1 MPSGAE
7 GFSALTPPAILRRM
21 QTTQHNWTI
30 IDGDAG
36 VLSFS
41 YMFARE
47 GQANCFTARL
57 ASGGLLVI
65 SPPSRISEAEMADL
79 AAFGEVEALVANN
92 GYHHLGIGPWREK
105 FPRARCFA
113 ASGAAARIGKRSKNA
128 GELEPLSALQP
139 LLAEGVAVIEA
150 PASKAGETWA
160 FAKIAGGYAWYASD
174 ILANMEQLPSN
185 FIVRSLF
192 KLSKSAPGYKVFSL
206 ALMIILKDKKR
217 ALGTMLEDVRKHPP
231 TVMVPAHGG
240 ILSHASLA
248 AETEQLLL
256 GAIG

>member
-1 MPSGAE
+1 
-7 GFSALTPPAILRRM
+7 M
-21 QTTQHNWTI
+21 QITQHKWSI
-30 IDGDAG
+30 VDGDAG

-41 YMFARE
+41 YKFASE

-65 SPPSRISEAEMADL
+65 SPPRHISDAELSDL
-79 AAFGEVEALVANN
+79 AAYGEVEAIVANN
-92 GYHHLGIGPWREK
+92 GFHHLGIKLWREK

-113 ASGAAARIGKRSKNA
+113 APGAAARIAKKSKHA

-139 LLAEGVAVIEA
+139 LLADGVAVTEA

-160 FAKIAGGYAWYASD
+160 YAKIASGYAWYASD
-174 ILANMEQLPSN
+174 VLANMDQLPSN
-185 FIVRSLF
+185 FIVRALF

-206 ALMIILKDKKR
+206 ATMILLKDKRR
-217 ALGTMLEDVRKHPP
+217 ALGAMLEDVRKHPP

-240 ILSHASLA
+240 ILSGASLA
-248 AETEQLLL
+248 ADTEQLLVA
-256 GAIG
+256 AIK